1 MSRVLDIVPLRSLIA
16 VADAGGFHR
25 AAADLQL
32 SQSAV
37 SQHIRRLEKA
47 LGRPLVEPD
56 GRRARLT
63 QAGVA
68 LLAEARR
75 IVAVHDEALQRL
87 APAEGPEFIIGT
99 TDHAADH
106 ILPPIVTELGAT
118 SPALSVK
125 FRFDRTTPLNEALDR
140 GAIDLAVF
148 ITEASAQTGTLV
160 GSLPLVWCAA
170 SGWTPP
176 SGECP
181 WPLIA
186 IEEPC
191 AIRGRALAILDE
203 HGIPA
208 KVVGEAAALGG
219 VLNATRA
226 GLGVS
231 LLALAGPPPEGLVE
245 VRDLPS
251 ARSISLTAR
260 ARPGADQQAVQISL
274 RVLQTT
280 LEARPS
286 TVTSDLTGGRSGTD
300 GAAARAVV
308 SADRLQLT
316 PGGNRMELLHS
327 GKIREVYADGD
338 DILLVASDRVSVY
351 DVVLPTLIPDKGK
364 ILTQLSLWW
373 FDQLADLV
381 PNHVISA
388 TDVPPEWAGRAIRC
402 RRLDMLPVECI
413 ARGYL
418 AGLGLESYQAT
429 RTISG
434 VPLPEGLSE
443 GSRLPEPVFT
453 PTTKATVGHDEFI
466 DLPEV
471 EAAVGADT
479 ALELKRL
486 TLDVYQRGAEIAAA
500 RGIIIADTKL
510 EFGLAPDGTVVLA
523 DEVLTP
529 DSSRFWSASEWQP
542 GGPQHYLDKQFVRDW
557 SSSIAGWDRKPPG
570 PEVPPDIVD
579 ATRARYIEVYERL
592 TGTQWPG

>member
-63 QAGVA
+63 TAGVA

-87 APAEGPEFIIGT
+87 APTEGPEFIIGT

-118 SPALSVK
+118 SPALSVR

-140 GAIDLAVF
+140 GVIDLAVF
-148 ITEASAQTGTLV
+148 ITEASAQTGPLV

-170 SGWTPP
+170 SAWTPP
-176 SGECP
+176 SGEDP

-191 AIRGRALAILDE
+191 AIRGRALAVLDE

-208 KVVGEAAALGG
+208 TVVGEAAALGG

-245 VRDLPS
+245 VPGLPS

-260 ARPGADQQAVQISL
+260 SRHGADEQAVQVAL
-274 RVLQTT
+274 RVLQAT

-286 TVTSDLTGGRSGTD
+286 T
-300 GAAARAVV
+300 
-308 SADRLQLT
+308 
-316 PGGNRMELLHS
+316 
-327 GKIREVYADGD
+327 
-338 DILLVASDRVSVY
+338 
-351 DVVLPTLIPDKGK
+351 
-364 ILTQLSLWW
+364 
-373 FDQLADLV
+373 LV
-381 PNHVISA
+381 P
-388 TDVPPEWAGRAIRC
+388 
-402 RRLDMLPVECI
+402 
-413 ARGYL
+413 
-418 AGLGLESYQAT
+418 
-429 RTISG
+429 RT
-434 VPLPEGLSE
+434 
-443 GSRLPEPVFT
+443 
-453 PTTKATVGHDEFI
+453 
-466 DLPEV
+466 
-471 EAAVGADT
+471 
-479 ALELKRL
+479 
-486 TLDVYQRGAEIAAA
+486 
-500 RGIIIADTKL
+500 
-510 EFGLAPDGTVVLA
+510 
-523 DEVLTP
+523 
-529 DSSRFWSASEWQP
+529 
-542 GGPQHYLDKQFVRDW
+542 
-557 SSSIAGWDRKPPG
+557 
-570 PEVPPDIVD
+570 
-579 ATRARYIEVYERL
+579 
-592 TGTQWPG
+592 